1 VSLYSV
7 AALIAVRTAA
17 AIYTTGLS
25 VATGLGV
32 DTTTWRT
39 GDPTR
44 STYKFLAEVLAEH
57 DGYVA
62 DYIRAGFLSTAFG
75 DWLKILAVEVY
86 GVTPA
91 EATYAT
97 AQVTVKNN
105 GGGTYPIGARDL
117 TFKSSLSNK
126 TYHNVSATAT
136 LAPGVQITIDVEA
149 DEAGSDSS
157 AGVDEIDQL
166 VTTKLGVDILGSTA
180 AVGIDAQSDDSI
192 KADCTASLGAL
203 SPDGPPDAYRYVAT
217 RSQLTGVQDVTRA
230 VATPDAVDLTV
241 SVYLASP
248 SGPVALASVTAVQT
262 ALRRWATPLCVEATA
277 INSLVDLTPITLSV
291 SGSAL
296 PIDLTAR
303 INTALGALFAELPIG
318 STGGYDIDPTTITTC
333 VRNAVPEIT
342 AIPAYTPNTPT
353 HVAEGHVPV
362 LGAVSVTVV

>member
-1 VSLYSV
+1 MSLYSV
-7 AALIAVRTAA
+7 AALIAVRTAS
-17 AIYTTGLS
+17 AIYTTGLG

-91 EATYAT
+91 EATFAT
-97 AQVTVKNN
+97 SQVTIKNN

-117 TFKSSLSNK
+117 TFKSSLSGK
-126 TYHNVSATAT
+126 TYHNVSATVT
-136 LAPGVQITIDVEA
+136 LSPGVQITVDVEA

-203 SPDGPPDAYRYVAT
+203 SPNGPPDAYRYVAT

-230 VATPDAVDLTV
+230 VATPDAVNMTV
-241 SVYLASP
+241 TVYLASP
-248 SGPVALASVTAVQT
+248 SGPVAGASVTAVQS
-262 ALRRWATPLCVEATA
+262 AIERWATPLCVTPTA
-277 INSLVDLTPITLSV
+277 VNSVADTIAVTLSV
-291 SGSAL
+291 SGSGV
-296 PIDLTAR
+296 PGDVTAR
-303 INTALGALFAELPIG
+303 ITAALGELFAGLPVG

-333 VRNAVPEIT
+333 VRNAVPQIT
-342 AIPAYTPNTPT
+342 AIPSYTPSTPT